1 MRYLY
6 IFFLFFFISC
16 VNIYK
21 TYICGDRKCVD
32 KKEFKEYFAKNL
44 TIEIDTQ
51 KFKKRSSVD
60 LVGLNTS
67 RADVKK
73 PFNEQ
78 KTDDGKL
85 NKKEQKA
92 LIKAEKNR
100 LKKERKIKKIEE
112 KNKIKEEKKLAK
124 LRKKDKINIK
134 NSKVKKKTES
144 ILKSSKI
151 PPKQNISIKEKII
164 KKTVA
169 VPGANTS
176 ICIKMKDC
184 DINKI
189 AEILIK
195 KGKEKNFP
203 DITLK

>member
-6 IFFLFFFISC
+6 IFFLFFLISC
-16 VNIYK
+16 ANTNK
-21 TYICGDRKCVD
+21 AYICGDRKCVD

-51 KFKKRSSVD
+51 KFKKRTSVD
-60 LVGLNTS
+60 LVDLNTS
-67 RADVKK
+67 RSDEKKPYNVKK
-73 PFNEQ
+73 TDNE
-78 KTDDGKL
+78 KL

-92 LIKAEKNR
+92 SIKAEKSR

-112 KNKIKEEKKLAK
+112 KNRIKEEKKLTK
-124 LRKKDKINIK
+124 LKKKNKINIK
-134 NSKVKKKTES
+134 NRKVEKKTKPT
-144 ILKSSKI
+144 LKSSKI
-151 PPKQNISIKEKII
+151 SPTQNIDINKKFT

-169 VPGANTS
+169 ASSAKTS
-176 ICIKMKDC
+176 ICVKIKDC
-184 DINKI
+184 NINKI